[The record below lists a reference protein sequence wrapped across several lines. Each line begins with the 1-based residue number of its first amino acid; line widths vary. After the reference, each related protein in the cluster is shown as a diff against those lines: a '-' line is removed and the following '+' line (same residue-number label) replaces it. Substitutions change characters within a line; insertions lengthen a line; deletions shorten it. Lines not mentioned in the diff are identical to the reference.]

1 MRGTIVSCRA
11 QFKNHREHSEIRAD
25 TRDLASN
32 TGPVMNCFTLGRSC
46 GLLATM
52 SLIDRMLF
60 EALSFNLCYDEDCES
75 LTAKF

>member
-1 MRGTIVSCRA
+1 
-11 QFKNHREHSEIRAD
+11 
-25 TRDLASN
+25 
-32 TGPVMNCFTLGRSC
+32 MNCFTLGRSC